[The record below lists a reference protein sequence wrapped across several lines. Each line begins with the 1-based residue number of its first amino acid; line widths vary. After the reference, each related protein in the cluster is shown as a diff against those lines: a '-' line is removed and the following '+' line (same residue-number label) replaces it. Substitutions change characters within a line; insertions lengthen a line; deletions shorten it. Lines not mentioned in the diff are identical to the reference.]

1 MNHTDTLENR
11 DTLTNLDHFLNAP
24 ITDERPWVVFAA
36 CKDAD
41 PELFFPS
48 SKYEEREAL
57 ALCRICP
64 VQRECLDYAFDAK
77 EVFGIWGGLSEKQRR
92 TAFRRTA

>member
-1 MNHTDTLENR
+1 MKSTAAVISEESLS
-11 DTLTNLDHFLNAP
+11 NLDHFLNAP

-36 CKDAD
+36 CRDAD
-41 PELFFPS
+41 PDTFFPS
-48 SKYEEREAL
+48 SKYAEREAL

-64 VQRECLDYAFDAK
+64 VQRECLDYAYEAK